1 LVNLLKDSIKA
12 HGLAAVAVE
21 STDLVDC
28 ARMHLQAPISE
39 YKGLLKLN
47 ENTMVPV
54 PNHSGNTKRING
66 LVWLT
71 DDTIGVNISDSW
83 EIWSLLKGNISHP
96 NLKDI
101 QKLDELQAQ
110 QQCNSYKLVNV
121 INKPRTIAEYISDKE
136 AFAIEVNNSIL
147 LSGQKGNLRGSSY
160 ETLENA
166 LAVEIYDRDKVDF
179 WPKSSIIVSPF
190 GIGKQFSEICE
201 YYDKISIS
209 PNSKMAVASSK
220 SGNILY
226 LIDISKAD
234 KRNSL
239 YAVSSAEMVPV
250 CLVRSSLTP
259 DKCSVIFNDGLYLS
273 GDGSADGATLSDGI
287 NALSLSQLEV
297 KYNRPDI
304 VLERLGAPAKMIE
317 EAKRL
322 RNRLARRSDFK
333 NLEGASLIDM
343 PVVRLTKENPSS
355 LTEKVLK
362 LQYSVTSNASPL
374 KDLLIYNNGALVS
387 KVPILGEDG
396 LPALDVE
403 GSIQINLTSGKNNI
417 QLCAVSEEGIPSA
430 FTEKQVTCT
439 SAVNNPKC
447 YIVSCGI
454 SDYKDAAY
462 NLRYAAKDA
471 GDVADAFK
479 KAAESRGL
487 EAKVLT
493 LKNTDVDLMTPSK
506 IREFLSPATS
516 DDEVVLFFAGHGLLD
531 KDLNYHY
538 ARYDTD
544 FSATENIGIQ
554 FDELESLVDCIKPL
568 KRTVLFDTCHSGEV
582 EDESK
587 ADVVAMISGKSAPSK
602 DASNV
607 NQPKIATRGLR
618 VAGVEPKISR
628 NDFLDLEKL
637 FPDSRRAK
645 GANILTSSSGSEFSM
660 ESEEW
665 KNGLFTYCLL
675 KALQNPETDTN
686 KDGNISFSEI
696 QEYIKKTV
704 AQLSGGKQRPISRGV
719 NREVDVVLASL
730 NPQK

>member
-1 LVNLLKDSIKA
+1 
-12 HGLAAVAVE
+12 
-21 STDLVDC
+21 
-28 ARMHLQAPISE
+28 
-39 YKGLLKLN
+39 
-47 ENTMVPV
+47 
-54 PNHSGNTKRING
+54 
-66 LVWLT
+66 
-71 DDTIGVNISDSW
+71 
-83 EIWSLLKGNISHP
+83 
-96 NLKDI
+96 
-101 QKLDELQAQ
+101 
-110 QQCNSYKLVNV
+110 
-121 INKPRTIAEYISDKE
+121 
-136 AFAIEVNNSIL
+136 
-147 LSGQKGNLRGSSY
+147 
-160 ETLENA
+160 
-166 LAVEIYDRDKVDF
+166 
-179 WPKSSIIVSPF
+179 
-190 GIGKQFSEICE
+190 
-201 YYDKISIS
+201 
-209 PNSKMAVASSK
+209 MAVASSK
-220 SGNILY
+220 SGNTLY
-226 LIDISKAD
+226 LIDLIRSD
-234 KRNSL
+234 NMESRSTD
-239 YAVSSAEMVPV
+239 YSAEMVPACV
-250 CLVRSSLTP
+250 VRSTFAK
-259 DKCSVIFNDGLYLS
+259 DKCSVIFKDGLYLS
-273 GDGSADGATLSDGI
+273 GDGSADGATLSDGL
-287 NALSLSQLEV
+287 NAMNLSQLEV

-304 VLERLGAPAKMIE
+304 VLERLGAPARMIE

-355 LTEKVLK
+355 LTEKTLT

-374 KDLLIYNNGALVS
+374 KHLLIYNNGALVA
-387 KVPILGEDG
+387 KVPLLGQDG
-396 LPALDVE
+396 LAALDVE
-403 GSIQINLTSGKNNI
+403 GSVQINLTNGKNNI

-430 FTEKQVTCT
+430 FTEKQLTCT
-439 SAVNNPKC
+439 AAIKKPKC

-454 SDYKDAAY
+454 SDYKDVTY

-471 GDVADAFK
+471 GDVADALK
-479 KAAESRGL
+479 KGAESRGL

-493 LKNTDVDLMTPSK
+493 LKNTDVDLMTLSK
-506 IREFLSPATS
+506 IREFLSAATS

-582 EDESK
+582 EEESK
-587 ADVVAMISGKSAPSK
+587 ADVMAMISGNSAPSK
-602 DASNV
+602 DAANV
-607 NQPKIATRGLR
+607 NESKTATRGLR

-628 NDFLDLEKL
+628 NDFLELEKL

-686 KDGNISFSEI
+686 NDDNISFSEI
-696 QEYIKKTV
+696 SESIKKSV